1 MSSSEYA
8 RRARAALAAANAR
21 DLTVMQATRDRFA
34 RLAAQNAHD
43 EKDKQAIRALE
54 RRVNGPRRAAP
65 RNTRPAP
72 RGRGLNAL
80 PPFLFREHIAPHLNY
95 QNLGAAQL
103 TSKNMRAAVGNA
115 LRNERFSNRELL
127 PLIRRFKEL
136 MQWSP
141 KRRTKAEFA
150 KALKKFVELGWTVR
164 YAGGGEPWMA
174 TYREVTSWDAWRVS
188 AQVRVGGN
196 PVSMEYAPFHG
207 DVDLSRGPW
216 AARRLGDMLWA
227 THGTA
232 PSTRPWNDA
241 IRRAGQQ
248 LGVRV
253 VAHGAAAAAAANF
266 PQLFQQQQQQ

>member
-8 RRARAALAAANAR
+8 RRARAALAAADAR
-21 DLTVMQATRDRFA
+21 GLAVMQATRDRFA
-34 RLAAQNAHD
+34 RLMAQNAHA
-43 EKDKQAIRALE
+43 EADKQAIRALE
-54 RRVNGPRRAAP
+54 RRVNGPRHAAPRTSPP

-80 PPFLFREHIAPHLNY
+80 PPYLFRTQIAPHLNY
-95 QNLGAAQL
+95 KNLGAVQL

-115 LRNERFSNRELL
+115 LQNERFSNRELL

-141 KRRTKAEFA
+141 KRRTKAEYA

-174 TYREVTSWDAWRVS
+174 SYREVTTWDAWRVS
-188 AQVRVGGN
+188 AAVRVGGT
-196 PVSMEYAPFHG
+196 PATMKYVPSEDTLYVP
-207 DVDLSRGPW
+207 GPW
-216 AARRLGDMLWA
+216 AARRYGDTWA

-232 PSTRPWNDA
+232 PSTLPWNDA

-253 VAHGAAAAAAANF
+253 VAFTVADEVQHML
-266 PQLFQQQQQQ
+266 QH